1 MRRDRR
7 WAGVRTAALLAAV
20 AGAGIVIWL
29 RPADAAWVDVVGP
42 QTPGDSIRVA
52 ISWREAERATHYLLQ
67 WEGPEPWVRER
78 PAITGTV
85 DTVWVRLGPTETVG
99 RLCVTAIV
107 RMGSRERRSAP
118 ACAEALLPPELLP
131 PGSPAPVGVTPLG
144 DLAHHVDSIRF
155 VVLAGRRDLTALG
168 DVLTIEYVAWMGGVP
183 VQCVTLTSGVRGW
196 REVTVGPDGSPVHA
210 DTALFAADPSCGLD
224 WEWSSSDSTVATV
237 APASVPARR
246 M

>member
-1 MRRDRR
+1 MRRDRKK
-7 WAGVRTAALLAAV
+7 GAA
-20 AGAGIVIWL
+20 WL
-29 RPADAAWVDVVGP
+29 RIVLALVALGAAGLWLISGAEAARVDVVGP

-52 ISWREAERATHYLLQ
+52 ISWREAERATHYLLR

-99 RLCVTAIV
+99 RLCVTAIT
-107 RMGSRERRSAP
+107 RLGSRERRSAP

-155 VVLAGRRDLTALG
+155 VVLRRDLTALG
-168 DVLTIEYVAWMGGVP
+168 DNLTIEYVVWMGGVP
-183 VQCVTLTSGVRGW
+183 VQCVTLTSGARGW
-196 REVTVGPDGSPVHA
+196 REVTVGPDGLPMHA
-210 DTALFAADPSCGLD
+210 DTALFAEDPSCGLD
-224 WEWSSSDSTVATV
+224 WEWGTSDPTVVTV
-237 APASVPARR
+237 EPVSIPVRR
-246 M
+246 L